1 MFYCFIWQG
10 GTRRDVKL
18 INRPWHVG
26 PKSPFQQQQQKQ
38 QLGNWELQQQTHTR
52 TAESWAACCECV
64 RVCILQ
70 FMLLLSLLLLLLF
83 NFSLFQT
90 LTHRHNSHIDTR
102 LFANQLARCKIC
114 YSIFEK
120 TLLLC
125 AYAKWLATT
134 TINNHFF
141 PYSKIYFKWEYQ
153 QQKTHTR
160 WARWVSGASQVNFNV
175 NNKTH
180 DRAERDCE
188 TATSTSSSFQNRKQ
202 KSARTFSLLLWLPV
216 LPASTKL
223 WERLN

>member
-26 PKSPFQQQQQKQ
+26 PKSPFQPQQQQQ
-38 QLGNWELQQQTHTR
+38 QLGNWELQQQNTHTHCR
-52 TAESWAACCECV
+52 VVSCV
-64 RVCILQ
+64 LRVCACVYFAIYVVAVAFANCCCLISH
-70 FMLLLSLLLLLLF
+70 FFRHSH
-83 NFSLFQT
+83 
-90 LTHRHNSHIDTR
+90 THRHNSHTDTR

-160 WARWVSGASQVNFNV
+160 
-175 NNKTH
+175 
-180 DRAERDCE
+180 
-188 TATSTSSSFQNRKQ
+188 
-202 KSARTFSLLLWLPV
+202 
-216 LPASTKL
+216 
-223 WERLN
+223 